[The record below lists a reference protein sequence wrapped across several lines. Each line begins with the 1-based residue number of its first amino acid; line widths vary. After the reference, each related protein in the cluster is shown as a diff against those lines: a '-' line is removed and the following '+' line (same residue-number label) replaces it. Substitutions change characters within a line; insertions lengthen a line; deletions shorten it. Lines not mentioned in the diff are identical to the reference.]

1 MYSAQLLQLK
11 FFILNVIK
19 LWFCNFFR
27 FFLSE
32 TLYIIH
38 VCIYIC
44 SRLYF
49 WPKTIKKF
57 NIICLSTAWAKYQ
70 LESDFNITFK
80 AKICLYVHEWFRYM
94 EPRGIVRSGLI
105 ILSAYHKMY
114 IHTCSKFIFQN
125 FLKFEGRVWNISSH
139 YTQDFTVTKSTTFW
153 DYYSCNK

>member
-27 FFLSE
+27 FSFRN
-32 TLYIIH
+32 IIH

-57 NIICLSTAWAKYQ
+57 NIICLSPAWAKYQ

-105 ILSAYHKMY
+105 IFECTTENVYTS
-114 IHTCSKFIFQN
+114 CSKFIFQN